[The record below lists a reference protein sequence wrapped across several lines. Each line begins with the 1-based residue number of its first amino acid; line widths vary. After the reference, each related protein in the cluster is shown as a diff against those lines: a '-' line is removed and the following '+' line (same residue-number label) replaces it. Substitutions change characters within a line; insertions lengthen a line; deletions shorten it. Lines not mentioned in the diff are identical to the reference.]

1 VGDVDAAVREAWA
14 AAGGDPA
21 ELAAVRCTGPAHALP
36 SAFRVTDVAAASI
49 AAAALAGAGLWADRN
64 GEALPEV
71 AVDRRHAAIA
81 CRSERHVAAE
91 APLDWPDP
99 VTGDHR
105 TVDGWARVHAVYPHH
120 RAAAL
125 AVLGAGEDRSEVA
138 AAVARWEAERLEA
151 AVVAAGGVAAAL
163 RPAAAWAAHPHGST
177 VRALPLLAVERTG
190 GGPPRPLPPA
200 ERPLAGVRVL
210 DLTRVIAGPT
220 ATKWLAALGADV
232 LRVEPPGYREVP
244 VLAVDTGF
252 GKRATA
258 LDLRAPGDRAAF
270 DRLVAGA
277 DVLVAGLR
285 PGALDGLGYGPA
297 RVAALAPGLV
307 TARLSAWGGTGPWR
321 DRRGFDS
328 LVQTASGI
336 ADAGRAAAG
345 ADHPVPLPCQ
355 LLDHATAY
363 LLALGACAALRRRAG
378 EGGSWAVTASLART
392 GAWLA
397 DLGPADALGAAEPT
411 AAEVAAVTA
420 TAATAWGATT
430 HVRPAASIAGV
441 PVRWDRPPPAGAA
454 SPPAW

>member
-1 VGDVDAAVREAWA
+1 MGNVDAALREAWA

-81 CRSERHVAAE
+81 CRSERDVAAE

-138 AAVARWEAERLEA
+138 AAVARWEAEPLEA

-220 ATKWLAALGADV
+220 ATKWL
-232 LRVEPPGYREVP
+232 
-244 VLAVDTGF
+244 
-252 GKRATA
+252 
-258 LDLRAPGDRAAF
+258 
-270 DRLVAGA
+270 
-277 DVLVAGLR
+277 
-285 PGALDGLGYGPA
+285 
-297 RVAALAPGLV
+297 AALAPGLV

-378 EGGSWAVTASLART
+378 EGGSWSVTASLART

-397 DLGPADALGAAEPT
+397 DLGPADALGAAAPS

-420 TAATAWGATT
+420 TAASAWGATT